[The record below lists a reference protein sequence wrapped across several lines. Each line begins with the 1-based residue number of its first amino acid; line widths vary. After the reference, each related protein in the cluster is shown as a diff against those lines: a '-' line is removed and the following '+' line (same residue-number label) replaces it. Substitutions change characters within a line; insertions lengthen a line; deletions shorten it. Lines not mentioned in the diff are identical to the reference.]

1 MQLAESINGLSL
13 KNHKMLSELMNYI
26 NLGAFI
32 KFMET
37 QKVIRVLNNRKQR
50 PMKIKNQIGSSCGLT
65 ETSKEVFEG
74 LEIISSNSSLM
85 ILSNLSLCSKSEKS
99 RNSSSTYS

>member
-26 NLGAFI
+26 DLGAFI

-37 QKVIRVLNNRKQR
+37 QKVIPVFIIENRDQ
-50 PMKIKNQIGSSCGLT
+50 
-65 ETSKEVFEG
+65 
-74 LEIISSNSSLM
+74 
-85 ILSNLSLCSKSEKS
+85 
-99 RNSSSTYS
+99 